1 MNVIRLLIG
10 GFLLLLG
17 RKLFWLFVAA
27 VGFAAGW
34 AVATNLLHV
43 QPDWVA
49 LVLAVVVGV
58 VGALLAHFVSR
69 VAIGLAGFLAG
80 GFLTLSLV
88 GLLDLQA
95 DWWGWVAFIVGGILG
110 ALLLGAAL
118 DWALIGLSSLAGAFL
133 IGEVLEDAVNLSS
146 TAHLLVL
153 VGLFVV
159 GVIIQAAMRGG
170 ARKKD

>member
-1 MNVIRLLIG
+1 MNVIRLVIG

-49 LVLAVVVGV
+49 LVLALVIGV
-58 VGALLAHFVSR
+58 AGALLAHFVSR
-69 VAIGLAGFLAG
+69 VAVGLAGFLAG
-80 GFLTLSLV
+80 GFLALSLV
-88 GLLDLQA
+88 GLLDLPA
-95 DWWGWVAFIVGGILG
+95 DWWGWVAFVVGGILG

-118 DWALIGLSSLAGAFL
+118 DWALIGFSSLAGAL
-133 IGEVLEDAVNLSS
+133 LVADALNLSS
-146 TAHLLVL
+146 TLHLVVL

>member
-1 MNVIRLLIG
+1 MNVIRLVIG
-10 GFLLLLG
+10 GLLLFLG

-49 LVLAVVVGV
+49 LVLALVIGI

-80 GFLTLSLV
+80 GFLALSLV
-88 GLLDLQA
+88 GVLDLPA
-95 DWWGWVAFIVGGILG
+95 DWWGWVAFVVGGILG
-110 ALLLGAAL
+110 AVLLGAAF
-118 DWALIGLSSLAGAFL
+118 DWALIGFSSLAGA
-133 IGEVLEDAVNLSS
+133 VLAAGALDLSS
-146 TAHLLVL
+146 TGHLLVV
-153 VGLFVV
+153 VGLFVM
-159 GVIIQAAMRGG
+159 GVIIQAVLRGG
-170 ARKKD
+170 EHKKD

>member
-1 MNVIRLLIG
+1 MNVIRLVIG
-10 GFLLLLG
+10 GLLLILG

-43 QPDWVA
+43 QPEWVA
-49 LVLAVVVGV
+49 LVLALVVGI

-69 VAIGLAGFLAG
+69 LAIGLAGFLAG
-80 GFLTLSLV
+80 GFLALSLV
-88 GLLDLQA
+88 GILNPQA

-118 DWALIGLSSLAGAFL
+118 EWALIGFSSLAGAL
-133 IGEVLEDAVNLSS
+133 LVVDALDLSS
-146 TAHLLVL
+146 TAHMLVL
-153 VGLFVV
+153 VGLFIV
-159 GVIIQAAMRGG
+159 GVIIQTALRGG
-170 ARKKD
+170 EHKKAS

>member
-10 GFLLLLG
+10 GFLLILG

-43 QPDWVA
+43 RPDWVA

-80 GFLTLSLV
+80 GFLALSLV

-95 DWWGWVAFIVGGILG
+95 NWWGWVAFVVGGILG
-110 ALLLGAAL
+110 AVLLGAAL
-118 DWALIGLSSLAGAFL
+118 DWALIGFSSLAGA
-133 IGEVLEDAVNLSS
+133 VLVAGALDLSS
-146 TAHLLVL
+146 TVHLLVL

-170 ARKKD
+170 EHKKQS

>member
-1 MNVIRLLIG
+1 MNVIRLVIG
-10 GFLLLLG
+10 GLLLILG

-43 QPDWVA
+43 QPEWVA
-49 LVLAVVVGV
+49 LVLALVVGI

-69 VAIGLAGFLAG
+69 LAIGLAGFLAG
-80 GFLTLSLV
+80 GFLALSLV
-88 GLLDLQA
+88 GILNPQA

-118 DWALIGLSSLAGAFL
+118 EWALIGFSSLAGALL
-133 IGEVLEDAVNLSS
+133 IVDALDLSS
-146 TAHLLVL
+146 TAHMLVL
-153 VGLFVV
+153 VGLFIV
-159 GVIIQAAMRGG
+159 GVIIQTALRGG
-170 ARKKD
+170 EHKKAS

>member
-1 MNVIRLLIG
+1 MNVIRLVIG
-10 GFLLLLG
+10 GLLLILG

-43 QPDWVA
+43 QPEWVA
-49 LVLAVVVGV
+49 LVLALVVGI

-69 VAIGLAGFLAG
+69 LAIGLAGFLAG
-80 GFLTLSLV
+80 GFLALSLV
-88 GLLDLQA
+88 GILNPQA

-118 DWALIGLSSLAGAFL
+118 EWALIGFSSLAGALL
-133 IGEVLEDAVNLSS
+133 IVDALDLPS
-146 TAHLLVL
+146 TTHMLVL

-159 GVIIQAAMRGG
+159 GVIIQAALRGG
-170 ARKKD
+170 EHKKAS

>member
-1 MNVIRLLIG
+1 MNVIRLVIG

-49 LVLAVVVGV
+49 LVLALVIGV
-58 VGALLAHFVSR
+58 AGALLAHFVSR
-69 VAIGLAGFLAG
+69 VAVGLAGFLAG
-80 GFLTLSLV
+80 GFLALSLV
-88 GLLDLQA
+88 GLLDLPA
-95 DWWGWVAFIVGGILG
+95 DWWGWVAFVVGGILG

-118 DWALIGLSSLAGAFL
+118 DWALIGFSSLAGAL
-133 IGEVLEDAVNLSS
+133 MVVDALHLSS
-146 TAHLLVL
+146 ALHLLVL